1 MEDLTPL
8 LAVLVL
14 VADLLAILHVWFRRI
29 EFGRKIVWSLVI
41 ALLPV
46 VGLIMWGI
54 AAGRFAKVRL

>member
-1 MEDLTPL
+1 MDDLAPL

-14 VADLLAILHVWFRRI
+14 VADLLAILHVWFSRI
-29 EFGRKIVWSLVI
+29 EYGRKVIWSLVI

-46 VGLIMWGI
+46 VGLIMWGF

>member
-29 EFGRKIVWSLVI
+29 EFGRKIIWSLVI

>member
-14 VADLLAILHVWFRRI
+14 VADLLAILHVWCRQI
-29 EFGRKIVWSLVI
+29 EFGRKVIWTLVI

-54 AAGRFAKVRL
+54 AAGRLAKVRL

>member
-1 MEDLTPL
+1 MDDLAPL

-14 VADLLAILHVWFRRI
+14 IADLLAILHVWSRRI
-29 EFGRKIVWSLVI
+29 EFGRKIIWSMVI